1 MFARRSRWP
10 DGPRRGAD
18 GVGPI
23 RGIRIS
29 SPSPTVAGDEQ
40 RVVAVDSP
48 YARTDDVG
56 LVIAIARYNGDAF
69 AEAYRRHAG
78 AVFGLAQRLLWE
90 RALAEEMV
98 QEIFLRLWEHP
109 DRFDQARGSLRSFLL
124 MDTHA
129 RCVDRIRSDTR
140 RQEREER
147 SARAEM
153 VADYDLDL
161 EAYDL
166 DVAEQVREAMA
177 TLSDGERRAIEL
189 AYFGGHTYREVAR
202 ILEQPEGTIKS
213 RIRTGLMRLRTQL
226 LDRGIDGS
234 WIVN

>member
-1 MFARRSRWP
+1 MAI
-10 DGPRRGAD
+10 DA
-18 GVGPI
+18 
-23 RGIRIS
+23 
-29 SPSPTVAGDEQ
+29 
-40 RVVAVDSP
+40 P

-56 LVIAIARYNGDAF
+56 LVIAIARYNSDAF

-90 RALAEEMV
+90 RALAEELV
-98 QEIFLRLWEHP
+98 QEIFLRLWEQP
-109 DRFDQARGSLRSFLL
+109 ERFDQSRGSLRSFLL
-124 MDTHA
+124 MDAHA

-140 RQEREER
+140 RKEREER

-166 DVAEQVREAMA
+166 DVAEQVREALA
-177 TLSDGERRAIEL
+177 ALSDAERRAIEL

-202 ILEQPEGTIKS
+202 ILDEPEGTIKS
-213 RIRTGLMRLRTQL
+213 RIRHGLTRLRTQL
-226 LDRGIDGS
+226 VDRGIDGS

>member
-1 MFARRSRWP
+1 
-10 DGPRRGAD
+10 
-18 GVGPI
+18 
-23 RGIRIS
+23 
-29 SPSPTVAGDEQ
+29 
-40 RVVAVDSP
+40 VAVDPP

-56 LVIAIARYNGDAF
+56 LVIAIARYNADAF

-78 AVFGLAQRLLWE
+78 AVFSLAQRMLWE
-90 RALAEEMV
+90 RALAEELV
-98 QEIFLRLWEHP
+98 QEIFLRLWEQP

-124 MDTHA
+124 MDAHA
-129 RCVDRIRSDTR
+129 RCVDRIRSDSR
-140 RQEREER
+140 RREREER
-147 SARAEM
+147 TARAAI

-166 DVAEQVREAMA
+166 DMAEQVRDAMA
-177 TLSDGERRAIEL
+177 TLSDAERRAIEL

-202 ILEQPEGTIKS
+202 ILDEPEGTIKS
-213 RIRTGLMRLRTQL
+213 RIRTGLVRLRTQL

>member
-1 MFARRSRWP
+1 
-10 DGPRRGAD
+10 
-18 GVGPI
+18 
-23 RGIRIS
+23 
-29 SPSPTVAGDEQ
+29 
-40 RVVAVDSP
+40 VAVESP
-48 YARTDDVG
+48 YAGTEDVG

-109 DRFDQARGSLRSFLL
+109 ERFDQARGSLRSFLL
-124 MDTHA
+124 MDAHA
-129 RCVDRIRSDTR
+129 RCVDRIRSDSR
-140 RQEREER
+140 RKEREER

-161 EAYDL
+161 EAHDL
-166 DVAEQVREAMA
+166 EIAEQVREALG
-177 TLSDGERRAIEL
+177 TLSDAERKAIEL

-213 RIRTGLMRLRTQL
+213 RIRTGLTRLRAQL
-226 LDRGIDGS
+226 VERGIDGS
-234 WIVN
+234 WIVH

>member
-1 MFARRSRWP
+1 MARTAESSRIEKSVDP
-10 DGPRRGAD
+10 AIPIGPRR
-18 GVGPI
+18 
-23 RGIRIS
+23 RR
-29 SPSPTVAGDEQ
+29 TF
-40 RVVAVDSP
+40 VAVDSP

-56 LVIAIARYNGDAF
+56 LVIAIARYNADAF

-78 AVFGLAQRLLWE
+78 AVFGLAHRLLWE
-90 RALAEEMV
+90 RAQAEEMV
-98 QEIFLRLWEHP
+98 QEIFLRLWEQP
-109 DRFDQARGSLRSFLL
+109 ERFDQARGSLRSFLL
-124 MDTHA
+124 MDAHA

-140 RQEREER
+140 RKEREER

-153 VADYDLDL
+153 VSDYDLDL

-166 DVAEQVREAMA
+166 DISEQVREALA
-177 TLSDGERRAIEL
+177 TLSEAERRAIEL

-213 RIRTGLMRLRTQL
+213 RIRTGLTRLRTQL
-226 LDRGIDGS
+226 VDRGIDGS

>member
-1 MFARRSRWP
+1 MGTDRP
-10 DGPRRGAD
+10 T
-18 GVGPI
+18 
-23 RGIRIS
+23 IRIFLI
-29 SPSPTVAGDEQ
+29 PDPEQ
-40 RVVAVDSP
+40 RRTDIVAIESP
-48 YARTDDVG
+48 YAGTEDVG

-109 DRFDQARGSLRSFLL
+109 ERFDQARGSLRSFLL
-124 MDTHA
+124 MDAHA
-129 RCVDRIRSDTR
+129 RCVDRIRSDSR
-140 RQEREER
+140 RKEREER
-147 SARAEM
+147 SARAEL

-161 EAYDL
+161 EAHDL
-166 DVAEQVREAMA
+166 EIAEQVRDALT
-177 TLSDGERRAIEL
+177 TLSDVERRAIEL

-213 RIRTGLMRLRTQL
+213 RIRTGLTRLRAQL
-226 LDRGIDGS
+226 VDRGIDGS

>member
-1 MFARRSRWP
+1 M
-10 DGPRRGAD
+10 
-18 GVGPI
+18 
-23 RGIRIS
+23 
-29 SPSPTVAGDEQ
+29 
-40 RVVAVDSP
+40 AVDPP

-78 AVFGLAQRLLWE
+78 AVFALAQRLLWE
-90 RALAEEMV
+90 RALAEELV
-98 QEIFLRLWEHP
+98 QETFLRLWEHP

-124 MDTHA
+124 MDAHA
-129 RCVDRIRSDTR
+129 RGVDRIRSDSR
-140 RQEREER
+140 RREREER
-147 SARAEM
+147 TARAAV

-166 DVAEQVREAMA
+166 DVAEQVRDVMA
-177 TLSDGERRAIEL
+177 TLTDGERRAIEL

-202 ILEQPEGTIKS
+202 ILAEPEGTIKS

>member
-1 MFARRSRWP
+1 MAPRTFGAVFAVARHPDGLVTGPRDPDEVHHPDRARRRT
-10 DGPRRGAD
+10 PRVAD
-18 GVGPI
+18 A
-23 RGIRIS
+23 S
-29 SPSPTVAGDEQ
+29 
-40 RVVAVDSP
+40 

-56 LVIAIARYNGDAF
+56 LVIAIARYHTDAF

-90 RALAEEMV
+90 RTLAEEIV
-98 QEIFLRLWEHP
+98 QEVFLRLWERP
-109 DRFDQARGSLRSFLL
+109 ERFDQARGSLRSFLL

-129 RCVDRIRSDTR
+129 RCVDRIRSDSR
-140 RQEREER
+140 RREREER
-147 SARAEM
+147 SARAEL

-161 EAYDL
+161 EAHDL
-166 DVAEQVREAMA
+166 EIAEQVREALA

-213 RIRTGLMRLRTQL
+213 RIRTGLTRLRAQL
-226 LDRGIDGS
+226 VDRGIDGS

>member
-1 MFARRSRWP
+1 MVSLRVRSGVGQVFGGRPRPDGEICPPSHPETARRRT
-10 DGPRRGAD
+10 
-18 GVGPI
+18 I
-23 RGIRIS
+23 
-29 SPSPTVAGDEQ
+29 TVAID
-40 RVVAVDSP
+40 AP

-56 LVIAIARYNGDAF
+56 LVIAIARYNSDAF

-90 RALAEEMV
+90 RALAEELV
-98 QEIFLRLWEHP
+98 QEIFLRLWEQP
-109 DRFDQARGSLRSFLL
+109 ERFDQARGSLRSFLL
-124 MDTHA
+124 MDAHA

-140 RQEREER
+140 RKEREER

-166 DVAEQVREAMA
+166 DIAEQVREALA
-177 TLSDGERRAIEL
+177 ALSDVERRAIEL

-202 ILEQPEGTIKS
+202 ILDEPEGTIKS
-213 RIRTGLMRLRTQL
+213 RIRTGLTRLRTQL
-226 LDRGIDGS
+226 VDRGIDGS

>member
-1 MFARRSRWP
+1 MWGARHPDPARRRT
-10 DGPRRGAD
+10 GFVAAD
-18 GVGPI
+18 P
-23 RGIRIS
+23 
-29 SPSPTVAGDEQ
+29 
-40 RVVAVDSP
+40 P

-56 LVIAIARYNGDAF
+56 LVIAIARYNSDAF

-90 RALAEEMV
+90 RAHAEEMV

-124 MDTHA
+124 MDAHA
-129 RCVDRIRSDTR
+129 RCVDRIRADSR
-140 RQEREER
+140 RKEREER
-147 SARAEM
+147 SARADM

-161 EAYDL
+161 EAFDL
-166 DVAEQVREAMA
+166 DVAEQVREALA
-177 TLSDGERRAIEL
+177 ALTDGERRAIEL

-202 ILEQPEGTIKS
+202 ILDEPEGTIKS
-213 RIRTGLMRLRTQL
+213 RIRTGLTRLRAQL
-226 LDRGIDGS
+226 VDRGIDGS

>member
-1 MFARRSRWP
+1 M
-10 DGPRRGAD
+10 
-18 GVGPI
+18 
-23 RGIRIS
+23 
-29 SPSPTVAGDEQ
+29 
-40 RVVAVDSP
+40 AVDPP

-78 AVFGLAQRLLWE
+78 AVFALAQRMLWE
-90 RALAEEMV
+90 RTLAEELV
-98 QEIFLRLWEHP
+98 QEVFLRLWEQP

-124 MDTHA
+124 MDAHA

-140 RQEREER
+140 RREREQR
-147 SARAEM
+147 SARATV

-166 DVAEQVREAMA
+166 DVAEQVREVMA
-177 TLSDGERRAIEL
+177 TLTDGERRAIEL

-202 ILEQPEGTIKS
+202 ILAEPEGTIKS